1 VAGPQARLAEE
12 RLTSLTSDD
21 VPLGVDGPRGPQAW
35 QDGAMT
41 TPPAPLAVGDLAPDF
56 TLRDQNGADVTLSE
70 LLEERNVVVVFFPG
84 AFSGI
89 CTGELDEI
97 RDHLER
103 FVGDDLQVVCVSC
116 DAMFSL
122 RAWADIQGYFFP
134 LLSDAWPHGA
144 IARAF
149 GVLDERN
156 GAALRGTFLVGRD
169 GVVRWTLVNG
179 PGQARDFSPLR
190 DAVSALPV

>member
-1 VAGPQARLAEE
+1 MTWPSHP
-12 RLTSLTSDD
+12 LT
-21 VPLGVDGPRGPQAW
+21 P
-35 QDGAMT
+35 
-41 TPPAPLAVGDLAPDF
+41 GDEAPDF

-70 LLEERNVVVVFFPG
+70 LTAEKNVVVVFYPW

-103 FVGDDLQVVCVSC
+103 FVSDDVQVVCISC

-144 IARAF
+144 VARSF
-149 GVLDERN
+149 GVLNEST
-156 GAALRGTFLVGRD
+156 GAPLRGTFLVGRD
-169 GVVRWTLVNG
+169 GRIAWTLVNG
-179 PGQARDFSPLR
+179 PGEPRDFSELPSQV
-190 DAVSALPV
+190 AALAG

>member
-1 VAGPQARLAEE
+1 M
-12 RLTSLTSDD
+12 SLPTR
-21 VPLGVDGPRGPQAW
+21 PLSI
-35 QDGAMT
+35 
-41 TPPAPLAVGDLAPDF
+41 GDEAPDF
-56 TLRDQNGADVTLSE
+56 TLRDQNGTDVSLSA
-70 LLEERNVVVVFFPG
+70 LTAERNVVVVFYPW

-103 FVGDDLQVVCVSC
+103 FVSDEVQVVCISC
-116 DAMFSL
+116 DAIFSV

-144 IARAF
+144 VARAY
-149 GVLDERN
+149 GVLNETT

-169 GVVRWTLVNG
+169 RRIAWTLINETG
-179 PGQARDFSPLR
+179 EPRDFSDLPSQVAAL
-190 DAVSALPV
+190 AV

>member
-1 VAGPQARLAEE
+1 MTR
-12 RLTSLTSDD
+12 TS
-21 VPLGVDGPRGPQAW
+21 PLEP
-35 QDGAMT
+35 
-41 TPPAPLAVGDLAPDF
+41 GDLAPDF

-70 LLEERNVVVVFFPG
+70 LTAEKNVVVVFYPW

-97 RDHLER
+97 RDHLEN

-116 DAMFSL
+116 DPMFSV

-144 IARAF
+144 VASAY
-149 GVLDERN
+149 GVLDERT

-169 GVVRWTLVNG
+169 RTVRWTLVNG
-179 PGQARDFSPLR
+179 VGEARDFSGLT
-190 DAVSALPV
+190 AEVESLSV